1 MMRAKHGA
9 FATGLLCL
17 VAGGVAIGC
26 HMHVDAGMSADVSIG
41 TSGGYAAMDEVPAQ
55 GGELRL
61 VEPKWTTPA
70 DGPADE
76 IIGFPLRH
84 TDVHAHVAGMMA
96 TYTIEQT
103 FENPFDEAIE
113 AVYVF
118 PLGDEAAV
126 SGYRI
131 KIGSRTITG
140 EIQKREQARQTYER
154 AKAEGHTA
162 ALVEQDKANVFEQ
175 RIANIAPHETIVV
188 QLDYTELLDY
198 HDGQYEMVVP
208 LVVGPRYLPG
218 GTHEQHPVAAKRA
231 GGADRAG
238 ATTIPYVDATRA
250 GNTVSFTADID
261 AGVPLTAVG
270 SPSHQI
276 VRQVVAPT
284 RTKVT
289 LAAADEVPNR
299 DLVLRY
305 GVAGERTTVGVIAHK
320 TGDDGFFVL
329 EVQPKATFRAGDIT
343 PREVIILIDT
353 SGSMD
358 GPPLAQAQALAG
370 RILDSLGPRDTFDV
384 LGFAGNVSAM
394 APSPVV
400 ADASGVARGHAF
412 VRALSSGGGTE
423 MQAGVLEA
431 LRKDPGADRIREL
444 FLLTDGF
451 IGNDDEIVG
460 AAKGALGSSR
470 IFPVGIGSAPNRSL
484 LDRVAAVG
492 RGFPSYLNLTENA
505 DDVARPLVARSAHP
519 YLTDVAIDWGKLD
532 VEDLTPAAIP
542 DVYAGQPLVIAGRY
556 HRAGTGTVTVTAN
569 TAGQRVSIPVTI
581 TLPAKNDLEPVASL
595 WARRRIDELTM
606 AKLDG
611 KDVDDDIT
619 ELGLKFHLVT
629 ELTSFVAVDRTR
641 VVQPGGAVRLVE
653 QPAAI
658 PAGVNIDT
666 AIGPEPAAPA
676 SSYSGDSGGGGGG
689 GGGGGDWGGGDADDV
704 TLLLALALALVPA
717 AFAAKRARGA

>member
-1 MMRAKHGA
+1 MVRAKLGA
-9 FATGLLCL
+9 FATGILCL
-17 VAGGVAIGC
+17 VVAGC
-26 HMHVDAGMSADVSIG
+26 HMHVEAGVSADVSVG

-61 VEPKWTTPA
+61 VEPKWTTPV

-76 IIGFPLRH
+76 IIAFPLRH
-84 TDVHAHVAGMMA
+84 TDVHARVAGMMA

-103 FENPFDEAIE
+103 FENPFDTPIE

-131 KIGSRTITG
+131 KIGARTITG
-140 EIQKREQARQTYER
+140 EIQEREQARATYEHAR
-154 AKAEGHTA
+154 AEGHTA
-162 ALVEQDKANVFEQ
+162 ALVEQDKANVFAQ

-188 QLDYTELLDY
+188 QLDYTELLGY

-218 GTHEQHPVAAKRA
+218 GTREKHPVAARRA
-231 GGADRAG
+231 GDASRSG

-261 AGVPLTAVG
+261 AGVPLTAVA
-270 SPSHQI
+270 SPSHQLAQ
-276 VRQVVAPT
+276 QVVAPT
-284 RTKVT
+284 RTRVT

-305 GVAGERTTVGVIAHK
+305 GVAGERTTVGVLAHR

-358 GPPLAQAQALAG
+358 GAPLAQAQALAG
-370 RILDSLGPRDTFDV
+370 RIVDSLGPRDSIDV
-384 LGFAGNVSAM
+384 LGFAGAVSAM
-394 APSPVV
+394 SPAPVP
-400 ADASGVARGHAF
+400 ADDVGIRGAHAF
-412 VRALSSGGGTE
+412 IRGLSSGGGTE

-484 LDRVAAVG
+484 LDRLAAVG
-492 RGFPSYLNLTENA
+492 RGFPSYLNLTEQA
-505 DDVARPLVARSAHP
+505 DDVARPLVARSSHP
-519 YLTDVAIDWGKLD
+519 YLTDVAIDWGALD

-542 DVYAGQPLVIAGRY
+542 DVFAGQPLVIAGRY
-556 HRAGTGTVTVTAN
+556 HKPGTGTVTVTAT

-595 WARRRIDELTM
+595 WARRRIDELTS

-611 KDVDDDIT
+611 KDVDGEIT
-619 ELGLKFHLVT
+619 KLGLAFHLVT

-641 VVQPGGAVRLVE
+641 VVSPGGVARVVE

-658 PAGVNIDT
+658 PAGVNLDT
-666 AIGPEPAAPA
+666 AVGPEPAPA
-676 SSYSGDSGGGGGG
+676 SSGGYSSGDSGGGGGG
-689 GGGGGDWGGGDADDV
+689 GFWGGGDADGF
-704 TLLLALALALVPA
+704 TAGLALALGLLALGA
-717 AFAAKRARGA
+717 RRRARTGTRAV